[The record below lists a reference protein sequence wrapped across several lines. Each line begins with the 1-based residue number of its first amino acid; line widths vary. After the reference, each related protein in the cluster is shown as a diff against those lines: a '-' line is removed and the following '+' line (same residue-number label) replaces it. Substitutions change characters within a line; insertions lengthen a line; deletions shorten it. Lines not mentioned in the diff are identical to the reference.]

1 MSWFLKI
8 MAGVVLLALAGCAHQ
23 SGPAVEANSAEAL
36 QGVADYVIAPGDQ
49 LNVFVWKNPE
59 LSVSIPVRPDGR
71 ISIPLVQDVQAAG
84 KSSKVLADDVKAALM
99 RYVKD
104 PVVTVIVQST
114 QGSGG
119 NRVVVIG
126 AVAQPRAIPYRAG
139 LTLLDVM
146 VEVGGLKEFAAGN
159 RARLIRKTTSGV
171 TETPLKLSDLLED
184 GDQAANIA
192 LQPGDVIRIPERW
205 F

>member
-1 MSWFLKI
+1 MYAALRL
-8 MAGVVLLALAGCAHQ
+8 ATLLALLPLSACTHKPEAIADATSQQ
-23 SGPAVEANSAEAL
+23 SL
-36 QGVADYVIAPGDQ
+36 QQVADYVIAAGDQ
-49 LNVFVWKNPE
+49 LNIFVWKNPE
-59 LSVSIPVRPDGR
+59 LTVSVPVRPDGR

-84 KSSKVLADDVKAALM
+84 KTSKILADDIRQALL

-104 PVVTVIVQST
+104 PVITVMVQST

-126 AVAQPRAIPYRAG
+126 AVAQPRAVPYRAG

-146 VEVGGLKEFAAGN
+146 VEVGGLKEYAAGN
-159 RARLIRKTTSGV
+159 RAKLIRKSSEGV
-171 TETPLKLSDLLED
+171 TETPVRISDLIED
-184 GDQAANIA
+184 GDQKANVI
-192 LQPGDVIRIPERW
+192 LQPGDVISIPERW